1 MTYTSGQLIQ
11 ATDYNGFVSTN
22 ASANLNAIEGTATS
36 LGGYGYANVATVSTS
51 GTITATQWATLVNN
65 ITTVANHQG
74 TSITART
81 APVAGNTISIL
92 SNLNTDLTTLY
103 TNRANASASGTQFT
117 AWTGTA
123 SKTAATGA
131 GAAAW
136 TITFTDTITF
146 ANSTA
151 LYSFFNSGGY
161 LKAQWGKTSTG
172 TVADT
177 EWNAFIGAGG
187 AGGVV
192 ANAVILTGAAA
203 SKTIAGLTLTGT
215 TIRGGTGTP
224 TTAAT
229 STGVYALTTTAATLY
244 KQFDTGT
251 AYSSNYL
258 QVTGNVNSNTS
269 PTIVTL
275 TTTWYDNGDA
285 NPGSTAAISGGT
297 ATSGISFG
305 TAPTTIVTAFPP
317 ETTYLANNWGSI
329 TIASTV
335 A

>member
-1 MTYTSGQLIQ
+1 MTYSSGGLIQ

-22 ASANLNAIEGTATS
+22 SGANLNATLGTPTTT
-36 LGGYGYANVATVSTS
+36 GGYGYANVATVSTG
-51 GTITATQWATLVNN
+51 GTVTATQWATLIND
-65 ITTVANHQG
+65 IALIANHQG

-81 APVAGNTISIL
+81 APVAGNTIAAL
-92 SNLNTDLTTLY
+92 SNVNTDLTNCY
-103 TNRANASASGTQFT
+103 TNRNNAASVGTQFT

-123 SKTAATGA
+123 SKTGTTGS
-131 GAAAW
+131 GGSSW

-146 ANSTA
+146 ANTAA
-151 LYSFFNSGGY
+151 LYSFFNAGGY
-161 LKAQWGKTSTG
+161 LKVQFGKSSTG

-177 EWNAFIGAGG
+177 EWNNFIGAAG

-192 ANAVILTGAAA
+192 ANAIIMTGAAA

-215 TIRGGTGTP
+215 TVRGGTGTP
-224 TTAAT
+224 STAAT
-229 STGVYALTTTAATLY
+229 STGVYALTTSAVTIY
-244 KQFDTGT
+244 KQFDAGA

-258 QVTGNVNSNTS
+258 QINASVNSNAS
-269 PTIVTL
+269 PTVVTL
-275 TTTWYDNGDA
+275 TTTWYDNGDG
-285 NPGSTAAISGGT
+285 NTGSTAQISGGT
-297 ATSGISFG
+297 ATTGISFG

-329 TIASTV
+329 SIASTV